1 MSDLTNYRGFR
12 QEDFTAENAQRISV
26 IIMPRVGKHPLFPFR
41 DLGEGEKK
49 KFNRIMNEYIQ
60 GLGED
65 WSAKLESDFNQVC
78 DEDLFTPDFK
88 PERLAVPQGGKEL
101 LLTEENLTY
110 VDKEEHTKLMRNF

>member
-1 MSDLTNYRGFR
+1 M
-12 QEDFTAENAQRISV
+12 
-26 IIMPRVGKHPLFPFR
+26 GKHPLHPFR

-60 GLGED
+60 SLDEE
-65 WSAKLESDFNQVC
+65 WERTLNADFNQTC
-78 DEDLFTPDFK
+78 DEELFTADFR
-88 PERLAVPQGGKEL
+88 PERLAVPQGSKEL